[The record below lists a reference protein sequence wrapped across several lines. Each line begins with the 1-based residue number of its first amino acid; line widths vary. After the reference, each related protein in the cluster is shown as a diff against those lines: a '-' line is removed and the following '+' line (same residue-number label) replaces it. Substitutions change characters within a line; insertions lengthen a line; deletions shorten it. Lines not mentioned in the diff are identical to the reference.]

1 MEKTLKEKL
10 IQAPVDSGV
19 YQFYNSK
26 KKIIYI
32 GKAKN
37 IRNRIRTYFQRSKN
51 QSTKTTVLVKHIH
64 SIDWIVVRNEVEALM
79 TEAYLIKKYQPRY
92 NIALKDDKSYP
103 FIRITNEPYPQVFIT
118 RNIIKDGSKYYGPF
132 TDSRRLRMI
141 LKALNKIFPIRSCSY
156 FIDKKVIEQKKIS
169 ICLDYHIKKCE
180 GPCEGF
186 VTKERYNEMIMRI
199 EDFIKGK
206 TKKTLY
212 HIKELMI
219 NASKNQNF
227 EEAAIFRDQISA
239 IESFKNKQ
247 SQVATD
253 FKERDVIVFVKD
265 GGIGLAVVLRIR
277 NGKIFSRDK
286 LYLKQLTKDNSTTL
300 KTIITRFYMDSD
312 YLPQEISL
320 EIIPSDETELLLW
333 LKIKNKRKVKFL
345 YPKKGV
351 KAKEIRVAL
360 QNAKLLFG
368 EWIINRKKNK
378 EHVPRILEQLKNDL
392 SLDVP
397 PRKIEAFD
405 ISHLGGTNT
414 VASMVS
420 FVDGKPKKS
429 EYRKYK
435 IKSVKGIDDFASIRE
450 VVLRRYKRVRDEKIS
465 LPELILVDGGKG
477 QLSMALSALREIGMD
492 FIPII
497 GLAKKLEEIFI
508 PGSSEP
514 QIISKTSPSLTLLM
528 RIRDE
533 AHRFAISFHKE
544 KRKKDL
550 TKSIFLDI
558 KGLGQKRIKTL
569 LQLYNGPK
577 EISKSTP
584 KTINSK
590 TKIPIKIA
598 KKIIDV
604 AKINHSSIKKNNR

>member
-558 KGLGQKRIKTL
+558 KGLGQKRIRTL

-604 AKINHSSIKKNNR
+604 AKINHSSIKKKNR